1 MKIHCDPSPTSVLFL
16 FCSYISVSPHK
27 FLFFCRFGL
36 SNRFDTEFPS
46 VLTGKVQ
53 LLFFQ
58 ALSLQTHKLLSVQFQ
73 VGRIKQ

>member
-16 FCSYISVSPHK
+16 YFGVTSQV
-27 FLFFCRFGL
+27 FVFCRFGL